1 MRIAIAQR
9 LTLAHGIQGGMEQQA
24 HQLALGL
31 KARGHTISIFTT
43 PLPQSK
49 SSDKGDEE
57 GLDVHYIAPGS
68 WRRYSRS
75 WWSAC
80 YRTLKTLHA
89 EQPFDLI
96 LSQSAGALGYV
107 RAASRELHLPIV
119 MLIHG
124 TLQGAL
130 RTQWR
135 NAKDLRGVYRL
146 GRLLSHL
153 PLDAMLWRR
162 STAYVS
168 HWIAVSESVAQEW
181 GDELKID
188 PKRISTIPNGVD
200 TDLFRPD
207 GIARH
212 STRQSLGIP
221 QDAQVLCCVGRLER
235 EKGIH
240 LAIEAAQRLRKR
252 YPKLWLLIAGEGVE
266 RAALSQQA
274 NNDPQIKLLGHLSH
288 QKLPSILAA
297 SDIFVMPTLRDEA
310 FPMTVVEAL
319 ASGLPVVAS
328 RIGGLSSAISHGET
342 GLLVPMGDVASLQL
356 ALAELLSD
364 PKRLIQM
371 GEAARYA
378 ARQRFDRR
386 AMILAT
392 ERILL
397 AAIARP

>member
-31 KARGHTISIFTT
+31 QARGHTISVFTT
-43 PLPQSK
+43 PLPQTNR
-49 SSDKGDEE
+49 SDTGNED

-68 WRRYSRS
+68 WRRYSRR

-80 YRTLKTLHA
+80 YGTIKKMHA
-89 EQPFDLI
+89 EQPFDLL
-96 LSQSAGALGYV
+96 LSQSAGALGY
-107 RAASRELHLPIV
+107 AQKANQELQLPIV

-135 NAKDLRGVYRL
+135 NAKDLRGIYRL
-146 GRLLSHL
+146 GRLLTHL
-153 PLDAMLWRR
+153 AYDAMLWRR
-162 STAYVS
+162 STSYVS
-168 HWIAVSESVAQEW
+168 HWIAVSETVAEEW
-181 GDELKID
+181 GSELKID
-188 PKRISTIPNGVD
+188 PKRVSTIPNGVD

-212 STRQSLGIP
+212 STRQTLGIP

-240 LAIEAAQRLRKR
+240 LAIEAFQRLRTR
-252 YPKLWLLIAGEGVE
+252 YPRLWLLIAGDGVE
-266 RAALSQQA
+266 REALAAQA
-274 NNDPQIKLLGHLSH
+274 SKDPEIKLLGHLSH

-310 FPMTVVEAL
+310 FPMTAVEAL
-319 ASGLPVVAS
+319 ASGLPIVAS
-328 RIGGLSSAISHGET
+328 RIGGLPSAISQGET
-342 GLLVPMGDVASLQL
+342 GLLVPTGDLPALQL
-356 ALAELLSD
+356 ALAELLSE
-364 PKRLIQM
+364 PERTASM
-371 GEAARYA
+371 GQAARNS

-386 AMILAT
+386 AMIQAT

-397 AAIARP
+397 ASIAQP